1 MSVANTIFQSYKG
14 VAEYFTPLLKSS
26 QLNEKGVLT
35 AEEFVAA
42 GDLLVQKCPAWTW
55 QPSPDPA
62 KSQGYLPRDKQY
74 LLIRAVPCLKR
85 ANALNVEGQE
95 AEVEDDWLD
104 THTDRRGGDEEVADM
119 ADSSPVP
126 QAPTKSAGAE
136 AAAAGADDDDV
147 PDMDEFDGTDNVVQ
161 DEAALP
167 PTAPITGVLATRTYD
182 LTITFDRFY
191 STPHVWLFGYNE
203 RNQPLQKEEIF
214 EDIYSDYSNKTATIE
229 THPYLGTPHV
239 SIHPCRHAEVMKKMI
254 DRLNEKARDAYEASE
269 GEKRGEEAPTISMR
283 ADLYL
288 FVFLK
293 FIAAV
298 IPTIE
303 YDFTTSIDF

>member
-55 QPSPDPA
+55 QASPDPA
-62 KSQGYLPRDKQY
+62 KSQGYLPRDKQF

-95 AEVEDDWLD
+95 TEVEDDWLD
-104 THTDRRGGDEEVADM
+104 THTDRRGADEEVADM
-119 ADSSPVP
+119 ADTSPVP
-126 QAPTKSAGAE
+126 QAAKAAE
-136 AAAAGADDDDV
+136 ATAGDDDDV
-147 PDMDEFDGTDNVVQ
+147 PDMDDFDATDNVVQ

-167 PTAPITGVLATRTYD
+167 PSAPNTGVLATRTYD

-229 THPYLGTPHV
+229 THPFLGTPHV

-254 DRLNEKARDAYEASE
+254 DRLNEKARDAIEAA
-269 GEKRGEEAPTISMR
+269 GDKRVEEAAISMR

-298 IPTIE
+298 IPTVE